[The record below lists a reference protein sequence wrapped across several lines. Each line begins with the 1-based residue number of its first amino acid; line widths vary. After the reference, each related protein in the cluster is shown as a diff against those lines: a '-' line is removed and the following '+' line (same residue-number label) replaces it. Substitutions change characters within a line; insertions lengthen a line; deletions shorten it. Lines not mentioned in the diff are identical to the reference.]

1 MRARLPVPGNP
12 VTNIHWPRRRS
23 TPSGYMITVDRR
35 CMVDAGKAGVIKD
48 RDVASMIRDFL
59 QVANPDAD
67 VRAFECYDLT
77 S

>member
-1 MRARLPVPGNP
+1 
-12 VTNIHWPRRRS
+12 
-23 TPSGYMITVDRR
+23 MITVDRR